1 MNIEGPQVFDL
12 VGLARNSEE
21 RKPAWGLQTKDLNL
35 NLVVLN
41 ADGGVAHH
49 TNNEVDVLLVAIDG
63 EGRVE
68 IEGQSWVIRPGQAIV
83 VPLGS
88 SRSIACTA
96 DHFAYLSCHR
106 RRAGLWPEGVPRPG
120 SAQS

>member
-1 MNIEGPQVFDL
+1 MTIEGPEVIDL
-12 VGLARNSEE
+12 VRLARNSEE

-68 IEGQSWVIRPGQAIV
+68 IEGQSWVIRPGQAIG
-83 VPLGS
+83 VPLGA

-96 DHFAYLSCHR
+96 DRFAYLSCHR
-106 RRAGLWPEGVPRPG
+106 RRAGLWPEGVPRPS
-120 SAQS
+120 SARP